1 MNSALMTEAR
11 TLAPMIEEIFYTLHR
26 NPELGDQEY
35 ATSALIKA
43 ELEKMGIE
51 AIPMA
56 GTGVMG
62 VIRGGKPGKTIGFRA
77 DMDALPVQEETG
89 LPYASQVPGV
99 MHACGHDAHVAILLG
114 TAKMLMARREEL
126 PGNVKL
132 FFQPNEEVTGGAER
146 MILEGCMEN
155 PSVDAVICGHVG
167 TGNPVG
173 KVSVKYG
180 AVTSACNGFKLVFRG
195 KGTHGANPHLGT
207 DVIVAACQAVTA
219 LQTIS
224 SRRCAPTEPVIV
236 TIGSFQAGTVGN
248 VIPETA
254 TILGTI
260 RTLTAESRA
269 KVKDA
274 FRQIV
279 NNVAA
284 AMDVTVDIDIM
295 ENYPAGFN
303 DTAMSDIVCKA
314 AEKVLGPNSVE
325 IVQEPRLGTD
335 DFAYFSERVPGCYYF
350 VGVGNK
356 EKSCN
361 YPGHNPRF
369 AVDPEALPG
378 AMAHYVQIVLDFLE
392 S

>member
-1 MNSALMTEAR
+1 MSNALMAEAR
-11 TLAPMIEEIFYTLHR
+11 ALAPMVEEIFYTLHR
-26 NPELGDQEY
+26 NPELGDQEF
-35 ATSALIKA
+35 ATSALVKA

-126 PGNVKL
+126 QGNVKL

-173 KVSVKYG
+173 KVAVKYG
-180 AVTSACNGFKLVFRG
+180 AVTSACNGFKLVFHG
-195 KGTHGANPHLGT
+195 KGTHGASPHLGT

-269 KVKDA
+269 KVKAA

-279 NNVAA
+279 NNIAA
-284 AMDVTVDIDIM
+284 AMDVAVDIDIM

-303 DTAMSDIVCKA
+303 DTAVSDIVCKA
-314 AEKVLGPNSVE
+314 AEKVFGPDSAI
-325 IVQEPRLGTD
+325 IVNEPKLGTD
-335 DFAYFSERVPGCYYF
+335 DFAYFSERVPGCYYT
-350 VGVGNK
+350 VGVGK
-356 EKSCN
+356 EEKEHN

-369 AVDPEALPG
+369 AVDPEGLPG
-378 AMAHYVQIVLDFLE
+378 AMAHYVQIVLDYLE
-392 S
+392 A